1 MTDFEALKQVSV
13 DLVDGA
19 TKDVA
24 EVAKKARTIME
35 IDLNNA
41 LCDNPADVVRTY
53 AATLRDLYT
62 TLNLIVDYPVKLLAL
77 ANAFEED

>member
-1 MTDFEALKQVSV
+1 MTDFEALKQVNV

-24 EVAKKARTIME
+24 EAVKKARTIME
-35 IDLNNA
+35 ADLKDP

-53 AATLRDLYT
+53 AATMRDLYT
-62 TLNLIVDYPVKLLAL
+62 TLDLIVDYPVKLLAL